1 MAKVC
6 YEEML
11 PHEVV
16 EGRKKKPLAFLPI
29 GTVEWHGL
37 QNAVGLDTLKA

>member
-16 EGRKKKPLAFLPI
+16 EGRKKKPLVFCPLARWS
-29 GTVEWHGL
+29 GTGCKTPWGWIR
-37 QNAVGLDTLKA
+37 